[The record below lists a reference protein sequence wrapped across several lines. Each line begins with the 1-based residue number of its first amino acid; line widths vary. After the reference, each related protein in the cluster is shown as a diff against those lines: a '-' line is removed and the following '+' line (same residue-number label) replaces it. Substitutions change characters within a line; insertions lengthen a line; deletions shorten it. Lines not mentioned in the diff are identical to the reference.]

1 MFGGLAAILIAFGFY
16 KAAETRRLPGFQ
28 WAFGGAIAFYIP
40 NFIWSLSIAKPMMN
54 QLHSASNPSPI
65 GSLWG
70 FSSVLVGIL
79 VAGILYYL
87 TLRRMKASDTD

>member
-16 KAAETRRLPGFQ
+16 RAAEARHLPGFQ
-28 WAFGGAIAFYIP
+28 WAFGGVIAFYIP

-54 QLHSASNPSPI
+54 QLHSSSNPSAI

-70 FSSVLVGIL
+70 FSSVFVGIL
-79 VAGILYYL
+79 IAGLLYYF
-87 TLRRMKASDTD
+87 TLRRMKAGDGS

>member
-16 KAAETRRLPGFQ
+16 KAAETRGLPGFQ

-54 QLHSASNPSPI
+54 QLH
-65 GSLWG
+65 
-70 FSSVLVGIL
+70 
-79 VAGILYYL
+79 
-87 TLRRMKASDTD
+87 

>member
-1 MFGGLAAILIAFGFY
+1 MFGGLAAILIALGFY
-16 KAAETRRLPGFQ
+16 KAAEARRLPGFQ

-70 FSSVLVGIL
+70 FSSVFVGIA
-79 VAGILYYL
+79 VAGILYFF
-87 TLRRMKASDTD
+87 TLRRQKASEGS